1 MIEKVLDDSWRVI
14 YGRISVRE
22 GSAHLLW
29 CLKRN
34 GLGADNIDSPAQ
46 LKITVYVESREDGD
60 GTLDI
65 ASSKRAARRCLANI
79 INSTAFLIES
89 VWTRGDL
96 TEFGDYSVRY
106 VDGAGYIAIATGQTV
121 IEICDNRTLSSETFN
136 RYARKLLEYLYR
148 Q

>member
-1 MIEKVLDDSWRVI
+1 MLDDSWRVT
-14 YGRISVRE
+14 YGRVGVRE

-34 GLGADNIDSPAQ
+34 GLGADNIGSPAQ
-46 LKITVYVESREDGD
+46 LKITVHVESREDGD

-106 VDGAGYIAIATGQTV
+106 VDGAGCIAIAAGQTI

-136 RYARKLLEYLYR
+136 RYAHKLLEYLYC

>member
-1 MIEKVLDDSWRVI
+1 MDDSRRVT
-14 YGRISVRE
+14 YGRVSVRE
-22 GSAHLLW
+22 GSAHSVW

-34 GLGADNIDSPAQ
+34 GDSIVSPAQ
-46 LKITVYVESREDGD
+46 LRITVHIESWEDGE
-60 GTLDI
+60 GRLDM
-65 ASSKRAARRCLANI
+65 ASSKRAARRCLA
-79 INSTAFLIES
+79 NSTAFLIES
-89 VWTRGDL
+89 VWTRGNL

-106 VDGAGYIAIATGQTV
+106 ADGAGCIAIAAGQTV